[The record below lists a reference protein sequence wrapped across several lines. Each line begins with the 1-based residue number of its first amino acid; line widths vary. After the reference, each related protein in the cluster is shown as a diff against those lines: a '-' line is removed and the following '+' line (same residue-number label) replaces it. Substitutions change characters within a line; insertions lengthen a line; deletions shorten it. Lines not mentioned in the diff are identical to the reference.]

1 MAGELQTNFDSGKT
15 VYFLVR
21 SASSTIWN
29 TASAALEAYQTANYA
44 DYDIA
49 ATEQGSASGFY
60 VGNFPAAAA
69 PGVYSIVAKQQLGGS
84 PAESDPTIGLGTEQW
99 NGSTLLPLSDLATSG
114 QVAQV
119 APIRLA
125 RGTQIQN
132 FLFDLVSSADHI
144 TPLVSGVISGQICRD
159 NGSFGALQSGAFTEV
174 GQGFYRLQA
183 FTSGDLL
190 ANTAAVIFTGVGI
203 SGGSADPR
211 KFTFILQRTSGQ

>member
-1 MAGELQTNFDSGKT
+1 VANELQCTFDSGKT
-15 VYFLVR
+15 VYFLIR
-21 SASSTIWN
+21 SATATIWSTVAN
-29 TASAALEAYQTANYA
+29 SLVTYATADYTN
-44 DYDIA
+44 YDIA
-49 ATEQGSASGFY
+49 ATEQGTASGY
-60 VGNFPAAAA
+60 YTGDFPSAAA

-84 PAESDPTIGLGTEQW
+84 PAESDPTIAQGSEQW
-99 NGSTLLPLSDLATSG
+99 NGSNLLPLSDLATSG
-114 QVAQV
+114 QIGQL

-144 TPLVSGVISGQICRD
+144 TPFVSGVISGQICRD

-174 GQGFYRLQA
+174 GNGFYRLQS

-203 SGGSADPR
+203 SGGNADPR
-211 KFTFILQRTSGQ
+211 KFTFVLQRTSGQ